1 MQDFLLT
8 TPAQAVIWTTAL
20 VIICLIAYY
29 VVERF
34 RDRKD
39 DNHSVTH
46 ELLTNFRDLRQQG
59 VIEETEFRDI
69 KTVLGTKLR
78 HELKNSA
85 AAEGPASEESVSEP
99 PPKLSGPNS

>member
-8 TPAQAVIWTTAL
+8 TPAQAVIWTTVL
-20 VIICLIAYY
+20 LIICSIAYY

-34 RDRKD
+34 RDRTD
-39 DNHSVTH
+39 DDHSVTH

-78 HELKNSA
+78 RELKTTA
-85 AAEGPASEESVSEP
+85 GAESPASEEPVSA
-99 PPKLSGPNS
+99 PPKLSGPDS